1 MEVPA
6 ASLSL
11 AVILSTTMLGCAPSS
26 TTNSETDMPAV
37 SLEDYQ
43 RAERFLAPNTSD
55 LVSNSIIA
63 QYWQSN
69 DQLVYRRTISSGS
82 EYILVNPIEQSRKV
96 LLDTN
101 QLAAQLAQFD
111 VTAESLEDATDLDVT
126 YLIPLATNYNN

>member
-11 AVILSTTMLGCAPSS
+11 AVILSTTMFGCAPSP
-26 TTNSETDMPAV
+26 TINFGTDMPTV

-43 RAERFLAPNTSD
+43 RAEQFLAPNTSD

-82 EYILVNPIEQSRKV
+82 EYILVNPIE
-96 LLDTN
+96 
-101 QLAAQLAQFD
+101 
-111 VTAESLEDATDLDVT
+111 
-126 YLIPLATNYNN
+126 